1 MLINSLMRQPI
12 LLFILILTC
21 SSAWAD
27 TLQQRL
33 AQASTD
39 AEQVSNQLL
48 AQHATTLHAT
58 DYLVLAKAQLR
69 LRNKEVAMDATNKAL
84 QAAAQ
89 PYISAYAYLLKAQVY
104 GILYRDTA
112 MAITQLEQ
120 AEQLLQHREDPDS
133 LTLYSDVLQSF
144 AQAYNQLGN
153 IPQAIPYAER
163 SLQLATAQQDAA
175 AELKARITLGR
186 LTLQNNAYGQA
197 YQHLNQALTL
207 ASELQDEEALASIH
221 LRLGMAYRKMAD
233 YPQALQ
239 HLQQAKSLYQQLKRL
254 SSYTYAL
261 IYIGETYLEDASS
274 ADQAEYY
281 LTEALQQARQ
291 QQDPLRVGVATLGLG
306 RLAVLQQQP
315 QLAQQHFDNAIE
327 LFRQQNIKTYLQEAS
342 LALAELQLQN
352 HNIVVADE
360 IMQQLANDMPQAAV
374 YLQLRFL
381 ELASRLFAH
390 QQNWLQAY
398 EHLQQASSLRQ
409 QEQAEQNA
417 VQLNMINQGLQHT
430 ATVSQWQA
438 ELATQQH
445 QLQQQHRNFA
455 MLLAVLILLV
465 FLLMLGLFWLYRRK
479 VAGAGAMVP
488 PNDWGLFCQRL
499 QQSTSTDIS
508 LLAFTTAA
516 ALPLKLRFGEQ
527 HLRQL
532 LQGCVLQLNR
542 DAVYAYCLH
551 NNVLWLALV
560 NESTDTAA
568 LQLQLAQQLQL
579 QLAKTVA
586 ALPPQPV
593 FTLELPLTQLLDKPW
608 HSKELDAL
616 HEAVWLS
623 LALCDSQASEDDA
636 ILQVK
641 LFSQR
646 HACEWR
652 SNMVRQDLLN
662 AIRLGTVQLRCN
674 DQLMPATLAD
684 NLS

>member
-1 MLINSLMRQPI
+1 MCQPI
-12 LLFILILTC
+12 LLFILVLTC

-48 AQHATTLHAT
+48 AQQPTELHAT

-84 QAAAQ
+84 QAAVQ
-89 PYISAYAYLLKAQVY
+89 PYISAYAYLLKAQIY

-120 AEQLLQHREDPDS
+120 AEQLLLHREDPDS

-197 YQHLNQALTL
+197 YQYLNQALTL

-221 LRLGMAYRKMAD
+221 LRLGMAYRKMAA

-239 HLQQAKSLYQQLKRL
+239 HLQQAKNLYQQLKRL

-274 ADQAEYY
+274 VDQAEYY

-352 HNIVVADE
+352 RNIVVADE
-360 IMQQLANDMPQAAV
+360 IMQQLANDMPQAAI

-381 ELASRLFAH
+381 ELAARLFAQ

-417 VQLNMINQGLQHT
+417 VQLNTINQGLQHT

-438 ELATQQH
+438 ELATQQQ

-499 QQSTSTDIS
+499 QQSTSADIS
-508 LLAFTTAA
+508 LLALTTAA

-527 HLRQL
+527 HLHQL
-532 LQGCVLQLNR
+532 LQGCVLQLNS
-542 DAVYAYCLH
+542 DVYAYCLH
-551 NNVLWLALV
+551 NNVLWLALI
-560 NESTDTAA
+560 NETTDTAA

-579 QLAKTVA
+579 QLSKNGST
-586 ALPPQPV
+586 LPSQPV

-608 HSKELDAL
+608 HTKELDAL

-623 LALCDSQASEDDA
+623 LALCDSQASENNA

-674 DQLMPATLAD
+674 DQLMPATIAD